1 MTNATDEMVLSV
13 LGTPDPQLV
22 TSDWMPTADGEIDGV
37 FAKQVANVLTDNG
50 YLTELWRSDWLL
62 DGGPVDQVFQRVM
75 QPATISA
82 WHVHLRTTD
91 RLSCAIGQLLVV
103 LYDARAASPTHG
115 AIAQFRFGER
125 RPAVISVPPGVYHGV
140 RNIGTTSAVLVN
152 AVDAAYDYDAPDH
165 HRLPPDCA
173 DIPYQW

>member
-13 LGTPDPQLV
+13 LGTPDPQVV
-22 TSDWMPTADGEIDGV
+22 TSDWMPTATVEIDGV

-50 YLTELWRSDWLL
+50 YLTELWRADWLL
-62 DGGPVDQVFQRVM
+62 DGGDVDQVFQRVL
-75 QPATISA
+75 QPGAISA

-103 LYDARAASPTHG
+103 LYDARIDSPTHG

-125 RPAVISVPPGVYHGV
+125 RPAVISVPPGGYHGV
-140 RNIGTTSAVLVN
+140 RNIGATSAVLVN
-152 AVDAAYDYDAPDH
+152 AVDAAYDSAAPDP
-165 HRLPPDCA
+165 HRLPADCA
-173 DIPYQW
+173 DIPHQW